1 MQLPWSHTLLMFFLV
16 RDDEDAIQEEGI
28 SSKVE
33 QKKDEELNDDDI
45 EQLYGLDKYDDSD
58 NDDEIEIT
66 GGKVHVNFN
75 I

>member
-1 MQLPWSHTLLMFFLV
+1 MFFLV
-16 RDDEDAIQEEGI
+16 RDDEDAMQEEGI
-28 SSKVE
+28 RNKVE
-33 QKKDEELNDDDI
+33 QKKEEELNDDDI

>member
-1 MQLPWSHTLLMFFLV
+1 MFFLV

>member
-1 MQLPWSHTLLMFFLV
+1 MFFLV
-16 RDDEDAIQEEGI
+16 RDDEDAMQEEGI
-28 SSKVE
+28 RNKVE
-33 QKKDEELNDDDI
+33 QKKEEELNDDDI

-75 I
+75 ICI